1 MAGPAKV
8 GERRKGER
16 FAALGQAMKK
26 ENWKKR
32 KENSAAA
39 QE

>member
-26 ENWKKR
+26 KTGENRKK
-32 KENSAAA
+32 NSAAA